1 MTIFGKAVNQNGRKF
16 YMVKNSWG
24 ETGEYKGIWY
34 VSENYVKGR
43 TMNILINKN
52 AIPKDIAKKLGL
64 K

>member
-1 MTIFGKAVNQNGRKF
+1 
-16 YMVKNSWG
+16 MVKNSLG